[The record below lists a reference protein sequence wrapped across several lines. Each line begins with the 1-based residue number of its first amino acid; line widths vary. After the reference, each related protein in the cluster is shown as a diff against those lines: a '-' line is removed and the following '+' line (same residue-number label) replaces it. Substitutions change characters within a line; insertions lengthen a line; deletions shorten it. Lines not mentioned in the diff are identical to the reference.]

1 MSKSVK
7 FKNNLYLDSTS
18 IVHNKKK
25 LSDIL
30 YPVGSVYISTNSTSP
45 ATLFGGS
52 WTQISGR
59 FLYCT
64 TTSKTTGGSTTTGST
79 TLTTSQIPAHNHT
92 ITVDSKTLTGD
103 LDSLYGSSGV
113 SPVRS
118 ANGVMSGIFSA
129 NTKTR
134 SLIPGNMSGSGN
146 GLHIDASHNHTASS
160 ANTGGGSGHTHSQNL
175 PPYFTVYAWYRT
187 A

>member
-1 MSKSVK
+1 MAKSVRL
-7 FKNNLYLDSTS
+7 KNNLYLDSTS

-30 YPVGSVYISTNSTSP
+30 YPVGSVYISTNSTNPS
-45 ATLFGGS
+45 TLFGGS
-52 WTQISGR
+52 WTQITGR

-79 TLTTSQIPAHNHT
+79 ALTIDQIP
-92 ITVDSKTLTGD
+92 
-103 LDSLYGSSGV
+103 
-113 SPVRS
+113 
-118 ANGVMSGIFSA
+118 
-129 NTKTR
+129 
-134 SLIPGNMSGSGN
+134 
-146 GLHIDASHNHTASS
+146 SHNHRTLDIAPGLYAGWGNKSHNGWVTQS
-160 ANTGGGSGHTHSQNL
+160 AYQSNGGNWEIGYTGGGKGHTHSQNL